1 MLKRNHLVRNGM
13 VQYQQPDKLI
23 INEST
28 YRRLEDYLSDGF
40 LEKIEIFLEQ

>member
-1 MLKRNHLVRNGM
+1 MEKILINDLSFA
-13 VQYQQPDKLI
+13 YPDAPDKLI

-28 YRRLEDYLSDGF
+28 YRKLEDYLSDGF

>member
-13 VQYQQPDKLI
+13 I

-28 YRRLEDYLSDGF
+28 YRKLEDYLSDGF